1 MDGGR
6 ELLGLARAG
15 GAESIAV
22 VGTAKNVGKT
32 VTVGATFD
40 SPFGNDNG
48 LVVCRG
54 EAGEPVE
61 IFGVSQVFVEDSL

>member
-1 MDGGR
+1 V
-6 ELLGLARAG
+6 L
-15 GAESIAV
+15 V
-22 VGTAKNVGKT
+22 VDKYWIVPKT